1 MTAVARNWRGR
12 LTAVHAE
19 LTAKPRLRA
28 GAWTIAALLLLYM
41 LLAQAERLAAAHDS
55 HAREAARAQ
64 ALAGAVSRDDWP
76 ALLAEARA
84 DAEALE
90 RRLWRADSAGHAQA
104 QLQQSLTTLAAR
116 LDLREPRIQPGVSQ
130 PVPDLPDV
138 TRVQVQFVG
147 RYRDVGFLELLL
159 AIAESEKKMVVDRVT
174 VRRAGSRASVLLS
187 AYFLGIAP
195 NNPPAAA

>member
-12 LTAVHAE
+12 LAAVHAE
-19 LTAKPRLRA
+19 LAAKPRLRA

-41 LLAQAERLAAAHDS
+41 LLAQAERLAAARDH

-64 ALAGAVSRDDWP
+64 ALAGAVSRGDWP

-90 RRLWRADSAGHAQA
+90 QRLWRADSAGHAQA
-104 QLQQSLTTLAAR
+104 QLQQRLTALAAR

-147 RYRDVGFLELLL
+147 RYREVGFLELLL

-195 NNPPAAA
+195 NDPPAAA